1 MSEETLSELLGELCK
16 CFSLRQLTIS
26 GFIQAFSFFMLLALK
41 FLMIGCG
48 VSTKS
53 AVRVARGIQSL
64 PLLET
69 IDLSRLAFN
78 NFPLIL
84 LMSIGADN
92 NIGDL
97 GLIAIL
103 QCSRHSKNLRQL
115 SVKGLLLSDSK
126 VAWDV
131 E

>member
-1 MSEETLSELLGELCK
+1 MEAAVLL
-16 CFSLRQLTIS
+16 
-26 GFIQAFSFFMLLALK
+26 
-41 FLMIGCG
+41 
-48 VSTKS
+48 
-53 AVRVARGIQSL
+53 ARGIPSL

-69 IDLSRLAFN
+69 IDLSRLTFKH
-78 NFPLIL
+78 FPLIL